1 MTSRGVVHSAARQDA
16 RCHSWLCRARMSVT
30 EFSVPVSKLDRL
42 ARYYQM
48 EPETGTLNLLGGAI
62 RCAT

>member
-1 MTSRGVVHSAARQDA
+1 
-16 RCHSWLCRARMSVT
+16 MSVT

-42 ARYYQM
+42 ARYYQL
-48 EPETGTLNLLGGAI
+48 EPETGTLNLLDGAI